1 MKVTKVRHA
10 WPEKAGFKMSR
21 KDCNDEY
28 IFVHF
33 WQPVKLTLNGKN
45 IITKPNAVVV
55 INKNTSNTIESDNH
69 DFTNDFIHIK
79 GDDLLSLL
87 NNKKLTTDTIY
98 YPIGCGF
105 ITDIVKKIEGEKFEC
120 EEYEEEIISSYLDIL
135 FSLIS
140 RNNGKQTEGFVVDYQ
155 TETEFNNLR
164 TMVFS
169 NLERE
174 WSISNMA
181 EIVNLSESR
190 FYVLYKAVF
199 KTTPNQDLIMARID
213 YAKRLLS
220 QNRTIAILDVAQKC
234 GYANEFHFIRI
245 FKKNVGVTPKKYAIM
260 QWINVTNKIK
270 K

>member
-1 MKVTKVRHA
+1 MVRHLR
-10 WPEKAGFKMSR
+10 KAKSLQA
-21 KDCNDEY
+21 EVILAIY
-28 IFVHF
+28 
-33 WQPVKLTLNGKN
+33 KLILLVERLCHQS
-45 IITKPNAVVV
+45 IYHRRSPLDSIVV
-55 INKNTSNTIESDNH
+55 
-69 DFTNDFIHIK
+69 
-79 GDDLLSLL
+79 
-87 NNKKLTTDTIY
+87 
-98 YPIGCGF
+98 
-105 ITDIVKKIEGEKFEC
+105 
-120 EEYEEEIISSYLDIL
+120 L
-135 FSLIS
+135 FDV
-140 RNNGKQTEGFVVDYQ
+140 GTEGFVVDYQ